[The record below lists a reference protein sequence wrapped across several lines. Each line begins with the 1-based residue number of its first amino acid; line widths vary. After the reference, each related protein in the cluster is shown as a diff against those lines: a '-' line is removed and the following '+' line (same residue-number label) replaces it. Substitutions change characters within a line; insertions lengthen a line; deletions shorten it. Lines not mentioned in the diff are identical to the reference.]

1 MKTLN
6 DIFSLIAEQTELNK
20 NKMLKFT
27 YSVDTRYFTV
37 SAQTLFYDEEKME
50 EKIFQEI
57 ISHKSIATPEQ
68 IQEAYWTLYNN
79 KRTEK

>member
-37 SAQTLFYDEEKME
+37 SAYTLCYDEQEKE

-57 ISHKSIATPEQ
+57 MSHKSIATPEQ
-68 IQEAYWTLYNN
+68 IQEVYWTLYNN
-79 KRTEK
+79 RRIEK

>member
-6 DIFSLIAEQTELNK
+6 DIFTLIAEQTELNK

-37 SAQTLFYDEEKME
+37 SANTFIYDTEKKEET
-50 EKIFQEI
+50 IFQEI
-57 ISHKSIATPEQ
+57 MSHKSIATPEQ
-68 IQEAYWTLYNN
+68 IQEVYWTLYNN
-79 KRTEK
+79 RRTEK